1 MQIKALAV
9 LTAIASV
16 VRLSCFNLL
25 LPEDDAF
32 ESWCISTLV
41 RGTQPIS
48 SRGHFNLP
56 QCHYLN
62 QSHGAGGTDLQHRNL
77 HNMF

>member
-1 MQIKALAV
+1 MMILDLGV
-9 LTAIASV
+9 
-16 VRLSCFNLL
+16 
-25 LPEDDAF
+25 
-32 ESWCISTLV
+32 STLV

-62 QSHGAGGTDLQHRNL
+62 LSHGAGGTDLQHGNL